1 MKDSYVDWASLK
13 KDAALEKAQDI
24 SKDKGTAEV
33 SIGLGKQV
41 VVHRYTLQGSSWV
54 KQK

>member
-24 SKDKGTAEV
+24 SKDKGTATV
-33 SIGLGKQV
+33 SITVGKLA
-41 VVHRYTLQGSSWV
+41 VVHHYKQQDSSWV

>member
-1 MKDSYVDWASLK
+1 MDWVSLK

-24 SKDKGTAEV
+24 SKDKGTASV
-33 SIGLGKQV
+33 YITVGKV
-41 VVHRYTLQGSSWV
+41 AVVHQYKQQELSWV

>member
-1 MKDSYVDWASLK
+1 MKDTYLDWVSLK

-24 SKDKGTAEV
+24 SKDKGTATL
-33 SIGLGKQV
+33 SFSDGKT
-41 VVHRYTLQGSSWV
+41 HTTLVYKQNELAWV

>member
-1 MKDSYVDWASLK
+1 MKDSYVDWLSLK
-13 KDAALEKAQDI
+13 KDAQLEKAQDV

-33 SIGLGKQV
+33 SIGIGKEL
-41 VVHRYTLQGSSWV
+41 VVHRYKQQDQSWV

>member
-24 SKDKGTAEV
+24 CKDKGTATV
-33 SIGLGKQV
+33 SIGLGKTT
-41 VVHRYTLQGSSWV
+41 VVHHYTLQDSSWV